1 MIALGN
7 KRAYQAFGFKVI
19 SDIPLPEL
27 PTSNVNHVDFT
38 VEIADLNLLW
48 SEIADSTRFF
58 YVKENYCLFKIPGVA
73 IYLIRDGNKIIVS
86 KFDGANED
94 QIRLYILGTCM
105 GALLMQRR
113 ILPLHGSAVAID
125 GKAYA
130 IVGESGAGKSTLA
143 SAFLKLGY
151 QLISDDV
158 IPVTLSKKSIPMVT
172 PAYPQQKL
180 WLESLNQFGME
191 SDNFRPIFNR
201 ETKFAI
207 PVLNQF
213 ASKPLPLAGVVEL
226 VKTDSDEIEIFP
238 IQSLN
243 RLQTLFIHTYRN
255 FFIAPSGLMD
265 WHFST
270 TAKMCE
276 HIDIYQL
283 RRPTSR
289 FTAHDLT
296 DLILTSF
303 NKEEKVYG

>member
-1 MIALGN
+1 MIVSEY
-7 KRAYQAFGFKVI
+7 KRAYQAFGLNVM

-27 PTSNVNHVDFT
+27 PASHVTHVDVV
-38 VEIADLNLLW
+38 VEIADLHLIW
-48 SEIADSTRFF
+48 SEVEHTTRYFHI
-58 YVKENYCLFKIPGVA
+58 KENVCLFEIPEVA
-73 IYLIRDGNKIIVS
+73 IYLIQDGNTI
-86 KFDGANED
+86 KFSPFAGANED
-94 QIRLYILGTCM
+94 QVRLYILGTCM

-113 ILPLHGSAVAID
+113 ILPLHGSAIAIE

-143 SAFLKLGY
+143 SAFLKLGC

-158 IPVTLSKKSIPMVT
+158 IPVTLNENSVPMVT

-191 SDNFRPIFNR
+191 SNHYRPIFER

-207 PVLNQF
+207 PVSHQF
-213 ASKPLPLAGVVEL
+213 ASRPLPLAGVVEL
-226 VKTDSDEIEIFP
+226 VKTDNDEIEFNP
-238 IQSLN
+238 IQNLY
-243 RLQTLFIHTYRN
+243 RLQTLFNHTYRN
-255 FFIAPSGLMD
+255 FFIARSGLMD
-265 WHFST
+265 WHFRM

-289 FTAHDLT
+289 FTAHELT
-296 DLILTSF
+296 DLILASI